1 MAGQKASTGNIITTK
16 GLGKTYNQSPSSSV
30 NGQTK
35 VLEGISLNVQAG
47 EFVSIFGPNGCGKTT
62 LLLCLAG
69 VVEPS
74 EGKVEINGRS
84 PKEAVIGFV
93 FQNYREALLPWRNCL
108 DNIAFPLEVAGV
120 KKQVRR
126 GKARELVTKL
136 GLKIDLDSH
145 PYQQSGGQQQLVA
158 IARALI
164 SEPDVLIMDEPL
176 SSLDIRANISMR
188 SQIEEIWQKTK
199 IPTLYVSHDIDDSV
213 YLSDRIVLLTE
224 RPGRILKIINN
235 PLPRPRNQVV
245 KTKDFNELRNQ
256 VLSFYSEEK

>member
-1 MAGQKASTGNIITTK
+1 MENIITIE
-16 GLGKTYNQSPSSSV
+16 GLGKTYNQGRISTA
-30 NGQTK
+30 NGQIK
-35 VLEGISLNVQAG
+35 VLEDICLNVKSG

-74 EGKVEINGRS
+74 EGKVTINNRS
-84 PKEAVIGFV
+84 SKDAVIGFV
-93 FQNYREALLPWRNCL
+93 FQNYREALLPWRSCI
-108 DNIAFPLEVAGV
+108 DNIAFPLEVAGE
-120 KKQVRR
+120 KKQIRR
-126 GKARELVTKL
+126 EKARELVTKL
-136 GLKIDLDSH
+136 ELKIDLDSR

-164 SEPDVLIMDEPL
+164 SKPDILIMDEPL

-224 RPGRILKIINN
+224 RPGRIIKTINN
-235 PLPRPRNQVV
+235 LLPRPRSQVV
-245 KTKDFNELRNQ
+245 KTEEFNELRNQ
-256 VLSFYSEEK
+256 VLSFYSEER